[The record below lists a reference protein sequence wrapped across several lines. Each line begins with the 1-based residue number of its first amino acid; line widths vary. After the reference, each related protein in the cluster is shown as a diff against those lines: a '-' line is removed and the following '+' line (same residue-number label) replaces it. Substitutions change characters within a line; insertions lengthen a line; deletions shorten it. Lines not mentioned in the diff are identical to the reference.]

1 MFLLLLLIALN
12 NPKMLQQV
20 QNPFLDK
27 NVINDRLFISL
38 VVIGLIT
45 FGLISSFTL
54 NEKRN
59 EDI

>member
-27 NVINDRLFISL
+27 NVNNDRLFISF

-54 NEKRN
+54 NVKRN